1 MASSR
6 KTLDVDLIT
15 LRKVLV
21 RGPNNSFIPST
32 SVLMSDG
39 MGGTYWSLVSTVGT
53 YPSFQ
58 QININSTIYSASP
71 TSKTFSFMPGYGI
84 GFTDAG
90 PGSNGTYVYAKA
102 FQTIAVQGQSSLTAF
117 TSNVLTPSLT
127 FSSLGGL
134 QISTDTTHQVIYFNG
149 GIKNFNILSNTSS
162 FTKNITTPFTT
173 FPITPMLSTR
183 TFMGTGDITL
193 TPSPTNT
200 IFIGINGYTSAGY
213 QGLSGEVFTLN
224 SSILNR
230 VSTLFVSK
238 RDFGYSISSFSTN
251 IGYQLSS
258 YQISSTYLSLST
270 FANSNISTLSTL
282 YTSLSTSVT
291 LRISTLSSYYFAV
304 NQSTLSTFIF
314 NNLAS
319 TMRGYSTLHSSV
331 TGNLTTGFS
340 TFLSNYSY
348 TTLQNNSTS
357 VGLMFRISNLY
368 SNAGTGPLSN
378 SIFILSTTLSNATV
392 NSRLF
397 FSTMSTTM
405 TSTFVSLF
413 TPKKSIV
420 SSLGFLGTR
429 GDGVRF
435 TISNTGIYL
444 STLSMNLSTSIT
456 LINSLS
462 TNVSLEYSP
471 VLLFPMALNANVAPQ
486 LISTF
491 ISYQSTIPGAPPTL
505 TNTIIPNTTF
515 TDYMTW
521 NQYALGGSAYV
532 SNVYSKYIRLGIS
545 TGFLLNNTSGTY
557 NVCHALP
564 TAATNITAATTM
576 HIRNPLQNSAFL
588 NIFN

>member
-39 MGGTYWSLVSTVGT
+39 IGGTYWSLVSTVGT

-71 TSKTFSFMPGYGI
+71 TSQTFSFMPGYGI

-117 TSNVLTPSLT
+117 TSNILTPSLT
-127 FSSLGGL
+127 LSSLGGL

-162 FTKNITTPFTT
+162 FTNNPTTPFTT
-173 FPITPMLSTR
+173 FPITPMLSTL

-193 TPSPTNT
+193 TPSATNT
-200 IFIGINGYTSAGY
+200 VFIGIQGYTSAGY

-224 SSILNR
+224 SSILTTA
-230 VSTLFVSK
+230 STLFVSK
-238 RDFGYSISSFSTN
+238 KDFAYSVSTFSTN

-258 YQISSTYLSLST
+258 YQISSTYLALST
-270 FANSNISTLSTL
+270 FANSNISTFSTL
-282 YTSLSTSVT
+282 YTSLSTSVS

-319 TMRGYSTLHSSV
+319 TVRGYSTLYSSV
-331 TGNLTTGFS
+331 TGTLTTGFS
-340 TFLSNYSY
+340 SFLSNYSY

-368 SNAGTGPLSN
+368 SNTAPLSN
-378 SIFILSTTLSNATV
+378 SIFVLSTTLSNATV
-392 NSRLF
+392 NSRVF

-405 TSTFVSLF
+405 TSSFVSLF
-413 TPKKSIV
+413 TPKRSIV
-420 SSLGFLGTR
+420 SSLGFVGTS

-435 TISNTGIYL
+435 TTSNTGIYL
-444 STLSMNLSTSIT
+444 STLSINLATAVT

-486 LISTF
+486 PISTF
-491 ISYQSTIPGAPPTL
+491 ISYQSTIPGAPPSL

-521 NQYALGGSAYV
+521 NQYAVGGSAYV

-545 TGFLLNNTSGTY
+545 TGFLLNNTAGTY

-564 TAATNITAATTM
+564 TAGTNMTAGATTM
-576 HIRNPLQNSAFL
+576 HIRNPQQNSAFL